1 LVTVGTAFVV
11 HEVVGLAIAES
22 VRLTDRANEY
32 GALNAARDELE
43 SAVDDVAEVLISQY
57 VYGEV

>member
-1 LVTVGTAFVV
+1 MLWLVTVGTAFVV
-11 HEVVGLAIAES
+11 HEVVGSAIAAS

-32 GALNAARDELE
+32 GALNAARDELD

-57 VYGEV
+57 V

>member
-1 LVTVGTAFVV
+1 MVTTGEAFVV

-43 SAVDDVAEVLISQY
+43 SDVEAVADVLISQD
-57 VYGEV
+57 V